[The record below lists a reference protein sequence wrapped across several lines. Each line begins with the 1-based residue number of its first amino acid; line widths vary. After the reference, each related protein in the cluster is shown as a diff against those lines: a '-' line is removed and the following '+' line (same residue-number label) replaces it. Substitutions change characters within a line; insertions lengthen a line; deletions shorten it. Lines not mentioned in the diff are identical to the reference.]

1 MTLRARGF
9 PFGFVRFKVSRS
21 RVLASL
27 PSFRLPDHPPVVQAC
42 FGAPAGGG
50 GSRLKGSILLVR
62 CKSAAPLL
70 ASPRADGRPSPL
82 YTRGVLHGF
91 LLPRVLGIPPRR
103 PRLSRAPTL
112 SFGGWEFLPLARS
125 EDKHSVLRIPLEDP
139 PSGGPVGR
147 SPEEP
152 QCNMREGTPRTG
164 RTIGW

>member
-1 MTLRARGF
+1 MLFVGSGVSGSPGSVCSRVKGVPPSVRCNPSAFLPPSRPPPSFPLFGPELTLRARGF

-21 RVLASL
+21 RVLTSL

-82 YTRGVLHGF
+82 YTRGVPHGF
-91 LLPRVLGIPPRR
+91 LLPRVWGIPPRR

-112 SFGGWEFLPLARS
+112 SFWG
-125 EDKHSVLRIPLEDP
+125 
-139 PSGGPVGR
+139 
-147 SPEEP
+147 
-152 QCNMREGTPRTG
+152 
-164 RTIGW
+164 